1 LVSFSS
7 HRFTKMVNVAELG
20 IVGEAEVVLAVV
32 IRRRSYPNKGQDG
45 CVVVSKSEVFM
56 LYVHR
61 TSWLQVPD
69 LFIET
74 LPIVSARR
82 VHPNGHHLPR

>member
-1 LVSFSS
+1 
-7 HRFTKMVNVAELG
+7 MVKVAELG

-32 IRRRSYPNKGQDG
+32 IRRSYPNKGQDG
-45 CVVVSKSEVFM
+45 CVVVSKSEMFM

-69 LFIET
+69 LFIKT
-74 LPIVSARR
+74 LPIVSAHR
-82 VHPNGHHLPR
+82 VYLNGHHLPP